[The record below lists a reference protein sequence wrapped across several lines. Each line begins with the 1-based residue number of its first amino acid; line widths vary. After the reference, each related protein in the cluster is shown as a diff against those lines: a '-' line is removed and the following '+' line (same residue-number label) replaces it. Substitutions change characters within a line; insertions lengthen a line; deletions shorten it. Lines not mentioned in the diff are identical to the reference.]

1 MAEIG
6 GNEMKAP
13 EYQGKW
19 YALHAETDCI
29 EGMHAMPPQS
39 VDCMVT
45 SIPFG
50 DLFVY
55 SDSERDLGNAGEGQS
70 FMEQYR
76 FFAEALTRVMKPGR
90 IACIH
95 VTDLPTRKGKH
106 GFIGLQDFSGDVIRA
121 HEAAGMIYHGR
132 VTIWKD
138 PVVEMQRTKALGLLY
153 KQIRKDSSMNR
164 IGMPDYILFFRAPG
178 ENPDRIEHAA
188 PMMAPTKEIIGWED
202 ADMSILLY
210 GKRDFSEG
218 PQKPDDGRNWQPVY
232 KEIRIASPEA
242 VDIARKWLQE
252 MHRLGLASATPS
264 EEELAAILPHV
275 EFDVYEWQKLASP
288 VWMNI
293 QQGNVLNGWRGA
305 KGENDEKHVCPLQL
319 DVIENCLRL
328 YSKPGDVVLDP
339 FNGIGSTG
347 YVAIKMFRRYLGFEL
362 KREYATMAASNL
374 AAAEASAG
382 DLFG

>member
-1 MAEIG
+1 
-6 GNEMKAP
+6 MKQP

-19 YALHAETDCI
+19 WALHNSDCV
-29 EGMHAMPPQS
+29 EAMHAMPEKS

-45 SIPFG
+45 SIPFR

-55 SDSERDLGNAGEGQS
+55 SDSERDLGNAGEGGK
-70 FMEQYR
+70 FLDQYR

-106 GFIGLQDFSGDVIRA
+106 GFIGLQDFSGAVIKA
-121 HEAAGMIYHGR
+121 HQDAGMIYHNR

-153 KQIRKDSSMNR
+153 KQIRKDSTMNR
-164 IGMPDYILFFRAPG
+164 IGMPDYMLMFRAQG
-178 ENPDRIEHAA
+178 DNPDRVEHCAPGDTAA
-188 PMMAPTKEIIGWED
+188 AMP
-202 ADMSILLY
+202 
-210 GKRDFSEG
+210 
-218 PQKPDDGRNWQPVY
+218 
-232 KEIRIASPEA
+232 
-242 VDIARKWLQE
+242 IARKWLNE
-252 MHRLGLASATPS
+252 MHRLGLASSSPS
-264 EEELAAILPHV
+264 DDALVELIKHA

-293 QQGNVLNGWRGA
+293 NQGNVLNGWRGA
-305 KGENDEKHVCPLQL
+305 KGPNDEKHVCPLQL

-328 YSKPGDVVLDP
+328 YSKPGDVVMDP

-347 YVAIKMFRRYLGFEL
+347 YQAVKMFRRYLGFEL
-362 KREYATMAASNL
+362 KPEYAQMAGENL
-374 AAAEASAG
+374 AAAESSQG
-382 DLFG
+382 SLFGDIT